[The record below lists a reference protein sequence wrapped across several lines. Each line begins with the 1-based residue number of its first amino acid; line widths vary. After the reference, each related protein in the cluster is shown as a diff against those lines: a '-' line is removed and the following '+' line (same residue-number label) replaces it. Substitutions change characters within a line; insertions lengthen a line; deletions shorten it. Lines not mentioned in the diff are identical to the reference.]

1 MEIEWSMDDV
11 NSGARTVDSILT
23 CMKKPKTQRLGCIN
37 APLFPTIPLTR
48 ITPDVLHMFLRIT
61 DVLFDLLILDIRRED
76 AIDRGNRLTR
86 LQSFINNECKI
97 PFNFFTCK
105 ETKKLKWRDLMGPEK
120 SFFWK
125 NQLSEGIS

>member
-1 MEIEWSMDDV
+1 MEVEWCMHDV

-37 APLFPTIPLTR
+37 APLFHTIPLTC
-48 ITPDVLHMFLRIT
+48 TSPDVVLHIFLWIT
-61 DVLFDLLILDIRRED
+61 DVLFNLLILDIRRED
-76 AIDRGNRLTR
+76 ATDRGNRLDR

-105 ETKKLKWRDLMGPEK
+105 ETK
-120 SFFWK
+120 
-125 NQLSEGIS
+125 N